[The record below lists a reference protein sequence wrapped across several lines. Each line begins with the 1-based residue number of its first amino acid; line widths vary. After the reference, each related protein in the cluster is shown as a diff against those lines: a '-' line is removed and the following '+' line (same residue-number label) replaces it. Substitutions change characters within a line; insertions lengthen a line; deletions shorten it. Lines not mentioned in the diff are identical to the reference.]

1 MNPVD
6 HLFILL
12 LFAVQPVYGVI
23 ETRRYEAR
31 ARAGEPFD
39 RLRFYRET
47 AIMEWVF
54 LAALAIAWLAFDRP
68 IADLGITAPG
78 GTGFHVGA
86 VLLVAAVGLF
96 VYSWQ
101 AAKRASGPERARQ
114 RRSIENVVQFVPHTR
129 QELGSFMGVS
139 ITAGIVEEIVYR
151 GFVLWYL
158 ELYMPLS
165 LAIAVSSFAFGLA
178 HSYQGPS
185 GALRCGLV
193 GLVFGLF
200 YVMSG
205 SIWLPIIGHILLD
218 ALQGLTTR
226 EILREEGNA
235 AQAQPT

>member
-6 HLFILL
+6 HVFILL

-39 RLRFYRET
+39 RIRFYRET

-54 LAALAIAWLAFDRP
+54 LAVLAIAWLAFGRP

-78 GTGFHVGA
+78 GTGFQVGA
-86 VLLVAAVGLF
+86 VLLVAAVGLL

-101 AAKRASGPERARQ
+101 AAKRASFSERARQ

-129 QELGSFMGVS
+129 GELRSFMGVS

-158 ELYMPLS
+158 GLYMPLW
-165 LAIAVSSFAFGLA
+165 LAIAVSSLAFGLA

-185 GALRCGLV
+185 GAVRCGLV
-193 GLVFGLF
+193 GLVFGIF
-200 YVMSG
+200 YVMTG

-226 EILREEGNA
+226 EILREDGNTV
-235 AQAQPT
+235 QAQPA